1 MISTK
6 NTGGGKSLPKIIQP
20 GNAVCKILSVTL
32 EGVPYDKDAY
42 HVVLHVEGP
51 DLGKDFEGFFLNKD
65 KPELGRH
72 KGQTAKVKSGLS
84 PFSWK
89 TKSGAKID
97 RDRNISIFIKNL
109 CTALKYDGDIEGET
123 VEAFIEN
130 FNKLQ
135 PFKDKYLRMCIC
147 GREYQNRQGYTN
159 YDLYLPF
166 WSKEGVAY
174 ELESVP
180 EAMSKVF
187 KYNPEIHILKKSKPD
202 AIVSFEKPVTQSAKD
217 DFSL

>member
-1 MISTK
+1 M
-6 NTGGGKSLPKIIQP
+6 IQP
-20 GNAVCKILSVTL
+20 GNVICKILSVGL

-42 HVVLHVEGP
+42 HVVLQLEGQDLGP
-51 DLGKDFEGFFLNKD
+51 DYEGFYLDKN

-72 KGQTAKVKSGLS
+72 KGQNGRVKAGIS
-84 PFSWK
+84 PFAWK

-130 FNKLQ
+130 FNKIK
-135 PFKDKYLRMCIC
+135 PFDGKFLRMCIC

-166 WSKEGVAY
+166 WNKDGVAF

-180 EAMSKVF
+180 EAESKVF
-187 KYNPEIHILKKSKPD
+187 KFNPEVHIMRKTKPE
-202 AIVSFEKPVTQSAKD
+202 VVQSFETPVTEATKD
-217 DFSL
+217 QFRL

>member
-6 NTGGGKSLPKIIQP
+6 NTGSGKTTPKIIQP

-32 EGVPYDKDAY
+32 EKVPYDSEAY

-51 DLGKDFEGFFLNKD
+51 DLGKDFEGFFKDKD

-72 KGQTAKVKSGLS
+72 LGQTGKVKAGLS

-97 RDRNISIFIKNL
+97 RDRNISIFVKNL

-130 FNKLQ
+130 FNKLK
-135 PFKDKYLRMCIC
+135 PFDGKFLRMCIC
-147 GREYQNRQGYTN
+147 GREYTNRQGYTN

-166 WSKEGVAY
+166 WSKDGVAF
-174 ELESVP
+174 ELETIP
-180 EAMSKVF
+180 EGSSKVF
-187 KYNPEIHILKKSKPD
+187 KFNPDVHILKKNKPE
-202 AIVSFEKPVTQSAKD
+202 VVESFEKPVTDATKNQFK
-217 DFSL
+217 L